1 MAKTT
6 KPVFIDWDKVDNL
19 ISYQCTQLEIAHF
32 FGIDVDTLRIRCAK
46 ERGVELSVLWNKSK
60 TFGKIRLRK
69 AQLNNVEDAKP
80 GWATMAIYLDKK
92 MFPDET
98 PREPKP
104 PDPNTPTSIFSTSNE
119 GQKTELVK
127 KSYEQFCLDSKYHKP
142 FPKQVEMRDFGFN
155 EEVTRLLLGSR
166 GYGKTDEVTIMGT
179 AYEVYCDYIDHLNTG
194 SPLSETHLIITKT
207 GPRSKA
213 IIKEISDSLKM
224 NGVPLEVDNA
234 YYIRVQGLVGQNHS
248 VEGITIKTSMRG
260 RHPKQ
265 ITMDDPVTDEDVS
278 AAMRKLVKNKYNEA
292 MKLTKNILIIGQPA
306 HAFDLYAELRGIIK
320 KMEVPHGTIPELD
333 HDLEAMILAG
343 VDPISIEMS
352 YHLKI
357 PETGVMPFAK
367 IKYIPDMIPGD
378 GIAFLDPSEGGDY
391 TALSIVKG
399 YMQGTA
405 VQGHA
410 WKKAWY
416 HCLDLLVPILK
427 TRGVK
432 KLIFETN
439 KHGDQPIDQL
449 RGLLKPHGIGVVGS
463 YSDSNKHAAIMSA
476 GSMSHLIHLSR
487 TSDKVYTDQVIQYE
501 YGVDFDDAPDSLARC
516 LEKIGLIKVL
526 KGKGS

>member
-1 MAKTT
+1 MGNEKTRFKKGTSGNPNGRPRVPVEILEMRKLNQIELERILNKCAFLTLPEIESLSSKENINTPIFEMVVAKILHNAF
-6 KPVFIDWDKVDNL
+6 KSGNIWGAEFILNRLIGRVVDSNKMPPPETPPPGL
-19 ISYQCTQLEIAHF
+19 ASNQVAKIEIP
-32 FGIDVDTLRIRCAK
+32 K
-46 ERGVELSVLWNKSK
+46 K
-60 TFGKIRLRK
+60 TF
-69 AQLNNVEDAKP
+69 
-80 GWATMAIYLDKK
+80 
-92 MFPDET
+92 
-98 PREPKP
+98 
-104 PDPNTPTSIFSTSNE
+104 
-119 GQKTELVK
+119 
-127 KSYEQFCLDSKYHKP
+127 EQFCIDAKYHKP
-142 FPKQVEMRDFGFN
+142 FDKQIEMAEFFDL
-155 EEVTRLLLGSR
+155 EVTRLLLGSR
-166 GYGKTDEVTIMGT
+166 GYGKTDMVTIMRT
-179 AYEVYCDYIDHLNTG
+179 AYKVYCDYIDHLNTG
-194 SPLSETHLIITKT
+194 SALRETHLIITKT

-213 IIKEISDSLKM
+213 IVKEISDALKA
-224 NGVPLEVDNA
+224 NQVPLEVDNA
-234 YYIRVQGLVGQNHS
+234 YALRVQGLVGQNHS

-260 RHPKQ
+260 RHPYQ

-278 AAMRKLVKNKYNEA
+278 KAMRTLVERKYNEA
-292 MKLTKNILIIGQPA
+292 MKLTKNILVIGQPA
-306 HAFDLYAELRGIIK
+306 HAFDLYAKLRGIIQ

-343 VDPISIEMS
+343 VDPTSIEMS
-352 YHLKI
+352 YHLRI

-367 IKYIPDMIPGD
+367 IQYIPDMIPGE

-399 YMQGTA
+399 YMAGVA

-416 HCLDLLVPILK
+416 HCLDALVPILK
-427 TRGVK
+427 ARGVK

-449 RGLLKPHGIGVVGS
+449 RGLLKPLGIGVVGS
-463 YSDSNKHAAIMSA
+463 YSDTNKHAAIMSA
-476 GSMSHLIHLSR
+476 GSMSHQIFLSR

-501 YGVDFDDAPDSLARC
+501 YGVDFDDSPDSLARC